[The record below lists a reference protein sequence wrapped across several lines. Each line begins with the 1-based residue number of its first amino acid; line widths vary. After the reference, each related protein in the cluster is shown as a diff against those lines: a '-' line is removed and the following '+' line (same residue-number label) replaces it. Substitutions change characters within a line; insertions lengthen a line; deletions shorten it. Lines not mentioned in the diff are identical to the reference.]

1 MLSQERF
8 QSIKIGQLTAL
19 NVVSHTT
26 MKKQAVL
33 CELEQ
38 IEYHQDGGVAKE
50 KDSQ

>member
-1 MLSQERF
+1 
-8 QSIKIGQLTAL
+8 
-19 NVVSHTT
+19 

-50 KDSQ
+50 KDSQWRVAVEKQSIQQLRE